1 MAKERC
7 QKKSFQDS
15 LEDIKKRMKEKR
27 NKNLTELGKRKSFI
41 VAPCQVLNI
50 TSTLLKNTQQ
60 NNKMLVLALE
70 NEKSKVREA
79 QDIIL
84 QLRRECY
91 YLACQLYALKEKLAS
106 QQTKAAQDCAAGNLV
121 FPPHVPPP
129 LDQSSHHTKNQEIRS
144 SEMDSN
150 RDDNTSD
157 LFVKDSPLASL
168 PGRVPLEETDLPRH
182 RESLQ
187 IEEQISTTTQDTL
200 GCDLDSDEAKSTD
213 YILPRTISF
222 HRRLKKDFND
232 ISLFNTWND
241 SETSHLARQ
250 PYELERI
257 EYVDP
262 GVNIHVPENVE
273 QNVCQW
279 NKDQINLSP
288 KLIHP
293 GKFTKTKEI
302 ILESKSEQTKSKCK
316 DAKGRKREEKR
327 KANRSKKSKSTS
339 KHKRNKSENKTNVS
353 NSKLDKS
360 VSSSDAYNFNLEE
373 LIHLTPFRQKTSAD
387 SNREENDHKSEGSI
401 CESSSS
407 EDDFDDLYLP
417 SHKYIQNLATSSDGR
432 PVTRPRSKRTLQ
444 YADERER
451 EDSKPTQTP
460 PSVPS
465 ETHQSPCCSLKDIT
479 NTPMSS
485 VVKTKKHSLS
495 PKKNTESPAVSL
507 PKRRCTTHINYKEP
521 TLTSK
526 LRRGDPF
533 TDLHFLNSPIYKQK
547 KDVRC
552 SKKK

>member
-41 VAPCQVLNI
+41 AAPGQVLNF
-50 TSTLLKNTQQ
+50 TSTLLKSTQQ

-106 QQTKAAQDCAAGNLV
+106 QQTKAAQ
-121 FPPHVPPP
+121 
-129 LDQSSHHTKNQEIRS
+129 NQEIRS

-157 LFVKDSPLASL
+157 LFVKDSP
-168 PGRVPLEETDLPRH
+168 RVPLEETDLPRH

-200 GCDLDSDEAKSTD
+200 GCDLDS
-213 YILPRTISF
+213 
-222 HRRLKKDFND
+222 
-232 ISLFNTWND
+232 
-241 SETSHLARQ
+241 
-250 PYELERI
+250 
-257 EYVDP
+257 
-262 GVNIHVPENVE
+262 G
-273 QNVCQW
+273 
-279 NKDQINLSP
+279 
-288 KLIHP
+288 
-293 GKFTKTKEI
+293 
-302 ILESKSEQTKSKCK
+302 
-316 DAKGRKREEKR
+316 
-327 KANRSKKSKSTS
+327 
-339 KHKRNKSENKTNVS
+339 
-353 NSKLDKS
+353 
-360 VSSSDAYNFNLEE
+360 
-373 LIHLTPFRQKTSAD
+373 
-387 SNREENDHKSEGSI
+387 
-401 CESSSS
+401 
-407 EDDFDDLYLP
+407 
-417 SHKYIQNLATSSDGR
+417 
-432 PVTRPRSKRTLQ
+432 
-444 YADERER
+444 
-451 EDSKPTQTP
+451 
-460 PSVPS
+460 VPS

-485 VVKTKKHSLS
+485 VVKTKKYSLS

-521 TLTSK
+521 TLASK

>member
-106 QQTKAAQDCAAGNLV
+106 QQTKAAQ
-121 FPPHVPPP
+121 
-129 LDQSSHHTKNQEIRS
+129 NQEIRS

-157 LFVKDSPLASL
+157 LFVKDSPQ
-168 PGRVPLEETDLPRH
+168 VPLEETDLPRH

-187 IEEQISTTTQDTL
+187 IE
-200 GCDLDSDEAKSTD
+200 G
-213 YILPRTISF
+213 
-222 HRRLKKDFND
+222 
-232 ISLFNTWND
+232 
-241 SETSHLARQ
+241 
-250 PYELERI
+250 
-257 EYVDP
+257 
-262 GVNIHVPENVE
+262 
-273 QNVCQW
+273 
-279 NKDQINLSP
+279 
-288 KLIHP
+288 
-293 GKFTKTKEI
+293 
-302 ILESKSEQTKSKCK
+302 
-316 DAKGRKREEKR
+316 
-327 KANRSKKSKSTS
+327 
-339 KHKRNKSENKTNVS
+339 
-353 NSKLDKS
+353 
-360 VSSSDAYNFNLEE
+360 
-373 LIHLTPFRQKTSAD
+373 
-387 SNREENDHKSEGSI
+387 
-401 CESSSS
+401 
-407 EDDFDDLYLP
+407 
-417 SHKYIQNLATSSDGR
+417 
-432 PVTRPRSKRTLQ
+432 
-444 YADERER
+444 
-451 EDSKPTQTP
+451 
-460 PSVPS
+460 VPS
-465 ETHQSPCCSLKDIT
+465 ETHQSPRCSLKDIT

-521 TLTSK
+521 TLASK